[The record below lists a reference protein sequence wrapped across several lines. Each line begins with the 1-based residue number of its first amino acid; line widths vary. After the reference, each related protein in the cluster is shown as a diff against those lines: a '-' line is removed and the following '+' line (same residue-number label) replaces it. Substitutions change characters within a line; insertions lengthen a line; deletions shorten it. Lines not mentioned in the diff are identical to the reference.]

1 MVKPVIPYL
10 IFALA
15 GLLFSCEVIEPD
27 ITLDYPGDQIVL
39 NGFIAR
45 DRIEVFVGRS
55 QDPNGVLSYYGSD
68 TLHEATVE
76 IVDAADSV
84 WYQVPYVDEGNYVL
98 ELSSPL
104 PLDTEFR
111 LVANAAGFPEARSEL
126 MAIPNLQIDIA
137 ADLTTVE
144 EVDEVF
150 QQETAYLT
158 VTLADKSTSA
168 EFFHF
173 FSTNRYRIPFD
184 PHIPFSDSPADLDF
198 LVSID
203 TEESLDQQ
211 CGVQFLD
218 GGFIL
223 PDLCFANESFSFP
236 MIILVPEA
244 EAGWDSIGFTIA
256 ATHESLYESARTL
269 DQPADALNKLLFR
282 PQLYFSNV
290 EGGYGVVAT
299 RHEELVWVKR

>member
-1 MVKPVIPYL
+1 MVKSVIPYL
-10 IFALA
+10 TFPLVV
-15 GLLFSCEVIEPD
+15 LLLSCEVIEPN

-45 DRIEVFVGRS
+45 DRIEVFVGRT
-55 QDPNGVLSYYGSD
+55 QDPNGVLSFTGGD
-68 TLHEATVE
+68 TLHEAMVE
-76 IVDAADSV
+76 LVDAADST
-84 WYQVPYVDEGNYVL
+84 WYQIPYVEKGNYVL
-98 ELSSPL
+98 NLSASL
-104 PLDTEFR
+104 PLNTEFR

-126 MAIPNLQIDIA
+126 MAIPNLQMDIA

-158 VTLADKSTSA
+158 VTLADKNTSA
-168 EFFHF
+168 DFFHF

-184 PHIPFSDSPADLDF
+184 PYAPFSDSPADLDF
-198 LVSID
+198 SVSID

-211 CGVQFLD
+211 CGLQFLD

-256 ATHESLYESARTL
+256 AAHESLYESARTL

-299 RHEELVWVKR
+299 RHEQLVWVKR

>member
-10 IFALA
+10 TFALA
-15 GLLFSCEVIEPD
+15 GLLLSCEVIEPT
-27 ITLDYPGDQIVL
+27 IPLDYPGDQIVL

-45 DRIEVFVGRS
+45 DRIEVFVGRT
-55 QDPNGVLSYYGSD
+55 QDPNGVLSFTGGD
-68 TLHEATVE
+68 TLHEAMVE
-76 IVDAADSV
+76 LVDAADST
-84 WYQVPYVDEGNYVL
+84 WYQIPYVEKGNYVL
-98 ELSSPL
+98 NLSASL
-104 PLDTEFR
+104 PLNMEFR

-126 MAIPNLQIDIA
+126 MAIPNLQMDIA

-158 VTLADKSTSA
+158 VTLADKNTSA
-168 EFFHF
+168 DFFHF

-184 PHIPFSDSPADLDF
+184 PYAPFSDSPADLGF
-198 LVSID
+198 FISID

-211 CGVQFLD
+211 CGVQFLN

-223 PDLCFANESFSFP
+223 PDLCFTNESFSFP
-236 MIILVPEA
+236 MIILVQEA

-256 ATHESLYESARTL
+256 AAHESLYESARTL

-299 RHEELVWVKR
+299 RHEQLVWVKR